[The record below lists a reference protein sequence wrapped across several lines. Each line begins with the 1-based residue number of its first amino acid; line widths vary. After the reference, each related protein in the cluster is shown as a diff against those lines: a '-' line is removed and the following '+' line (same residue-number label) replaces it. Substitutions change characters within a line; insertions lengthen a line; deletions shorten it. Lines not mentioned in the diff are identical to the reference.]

1 MGCGFAISPVVG
13 VMTQDESKKK
23 ETLYIF
29 IYIYIEIRNKQI
41 TPALEHLG
49 YHKSPPVK
57 WKPLTHSLRDSQAH
71 FSVQGDGNEDLRV
84 LYQSVGMQRKGKRR
98 L

>member
-13 VMTQDESKKK
+13 VMTQDESKIKG
-23 ETLYIF
+23 TLYIF

-49 YHKSPPVK
+49 YHIRPPVK
-57 WKPLTHSLRDSQAH
+57 WKPLTSEK
-71 FSVQGDGNEDLRV
+71 F
-84 LYQSVGMQRKGKRR
+84 GK